1 MDTVLG
7 AGTCSLGVRLKEQIE
22 LEKALRV
29 RVVSD
34 RIISCW
40 RIEFYLDDC
49 LSQFGQYSPLKP
61 LHINIYVNPSR
72 NIGRLAHL
80 VRASALHESD
90 PLRCAF

>member
-90 PLRCAF
+90 TLRCAF